1 MGKSLII
8 AEKPSVAGDIARAL
22 GKFKKEKDYYENDDY
37 IVSSAIGHLVELCAP
52 PEMEKNRGKW
62 KFENLP
68 VVPNEFDL
76 QPIAKTQPRYNLLKR
91 LMKRK
96 DVDEIINACDA
107 GREGELIFRYLIKAS
122 GNKKPARRLWLQSMT
137 PEAIRQGFHRLR
149 SDQEMIPLAKA
160 AASRAESD
168 WLVGINST
176 RALTAFN
183 SQLGGFQLTPVG
195 RVQTPTLAILVEREE
210 KIRSFDPR
218 TYFEVY
224 GDFGVRAGSYRGRW
238 FDESFKKDKQKDEHA
253 RAERIWDRA
262 IADAIREKCLGK
274 VGEITEE
281 KKSAS
286 QTCPQLYDL
295 TTLQREANQRF
306 GFSAKRTLQIAQ
318 ALYERYKV
326 LTYPRTD
333 SRYLPED
340 NLGTV
345 RNVMGKFEDP
355 TLKQHADKVLANGW
369 IKPNKRVLNDA
380 RITDHHAIIPTGVVP
395 KNLDEYYAK
404 LYDLVSRRFIA
415 IFFPAA
421 QFEVTTRITRV
432 EGETFRT
439 DGKIIVDPGWMA
451 VYGRRAENEQSSDKT
466 IVPVDPGEKGKTNE
480 IEVLECETK
489 PPPRFTEATLL
500 SAMEGAGKLVEDEE
514 LAEAMR
520 ARGLG
525 TPATRAAIIE
535 GLLLQEYISRTG
547 RDLLATSKGISLIQ
561 LLRSLGVQ
569 VLCLPEL
576 TGEWEYKLK
585 QIEEGSLSRR
595 AFMEEIRKL
604 TEEIVTRAKN
614 GAEPDESIFG
624 TVDVACPVCG
634 SQPLKEDYRTFRC
647 TNCDYR
653 IWKTMASRVFSPEEV
668 EKLLTEGEAG
678 PLDGFRS
685 RMGRSFSAL
694 VKLGDDKKP
703 TFEFH
708 NGEGEGE
715 KDGPD
720 LSQKPNLGRCPVCK
734 NADVFEIEN
743 AYACADN
750 LSTDRKCSFRM
761 GKTILQK
768 TIPASAVQKLMQT
781 GKTDLIEG
789 FISRKGRPFKA
800 FLTLEKGKVGFE
812 FEPRSKGT
820 AAEKA
825 KAEVAA
831 KR

>member
-22 GKFKKEKDYYENDDY
+22 GKLKKEKDYYENEDY
-37 IVSSAIGHLVELCAP
+37 VVSSAIGHLVELCAP
-52 PEMEKNRGKW
+52 PEMEKKRGKW
-62 KFENLP
+62 KFESLP

-76 QPIAKTQPRYNLLKR
+76 QPIAKTQTRFNLLKR
-91 LMKRK
+91 LIKRK

-107 GREGELIFRYLIKAS
+107 GREGELIFRYLVKAS
-122 GNKKPARRLWLQSMT
+122 GTKKPSRRLWLQSMT
-137 PEAIRQGFHRLR
+137 PEAIREGFHRLR
-149 SDQEMIPLAKA
+149 SDEEMIPLAKA

-183 SQLGGFQLTPVG
+183 SQLGGFQLTPAG

-210 KIRSFDPR
+210 KIRSFEPKP
-218 TYFEVY
+218 YFEVF
-224 GDFGVRAGSYRGRW
+224 GDFGVQAGNYRGRW
-238 FDESFKKDKQKDEHA
+238 FDESFKKEKQKDDQA

-262 IADAIREKCLGK
+262 IAEAIREKCLGK
-274 VGEITEE
+274 TGEIREE
-281 KKSAS
+281 KKPAS
-286 QTCPQLYDL
+286 QICPQLYDL

-340 NLGTV
+340 NFETV
-345 RNVMGKFEDP
+345 RRVMGQFEDP
-355 TLKQHADKVLANGW
+355 TLKQHADKVLASGW

-380 RITDHHAIIPTGVVP
+380 KVTDHHAIIPTGVIP
-395 KNLDEYYAK
+395 RNLDEYHQK

-415 IFFPAA
+415 IFYPPA
-421 QFEVTTRITRV
+421 QFEVTIRITRV
-432 EGETFRT
+432 EGEAFRT
-439 DGKIIVDPGWMA
+439 DGKIIVDPGWMI
-451 VYGRRAENEQSSDKT
+451 VYGRRAENEQNS
-466 IVPVDPGEKGKTNE
+466 EKSVAAVAPSEKATTND
-480 IEVLECETK
+480 IEVMECETK

-500 SAMEGAGKLVEDEE
+500 SAMEGAGKLVDDEE

-535 GLLLQEYISRTG
+535 GLLTQEYVTRTG
-547 RDLLATSKGISLIQ
+547 RDLVATSKGISLIQ
-561 LLRSLGVQ
+561 LLRSLGVKA
-569 VLCLPEL
+569 LCLPEL

-585 QIEEGSLSRR
+585 QIEQGILSRR
-595 AFMEEIRKL
+595 AFMEGIRKL
-604 TEEIVTRAKN
+604 TEEIVSRAKN

-634 SQPLKEDYRTFRC
+634 SRPLKEDYRTFRC

-653 IWKTMASRVFSPEEV
+653 IWKTMAGRVFSPDEI
-668 EKLLTEGEAG
+668 EKLLANGEVG

-685 RMGRSFSAL
+685 KMGRSFIAL
-694 VKLGDDKKP
+694 VKLGTDKKP
-703 TFEFH
+703 TFEFN
-708 NGEGEGE
+708 NGDGEIE
-715 KDGPD
+715 KDTPD
-720 LSQKPNLGRCPVCK
+720 LSQAPNLGRCPVCR
-734 NADVFEIEN
+734 NADVYELEN

-750 LSTDRKCSFRM
+750 VSSHRKCSFRM

-768 TIPASAVQKLMQT
+768 PIPASEVQKLIKT
-781 GKTDLIEG
+781 GKTGLIGG
-789 FISRKGRPFKA
+789 FISKKGRPFKA
-800 FLTLEKGKVGFE
+800 FLKLEKGKIGFE
-812 FEPRSKGT
+812 FEPRSK
-820 AAEKA
+820 AAGDQPKE
-825 KAEVAA
+825 EVAS
-831 KR
+831 KQ